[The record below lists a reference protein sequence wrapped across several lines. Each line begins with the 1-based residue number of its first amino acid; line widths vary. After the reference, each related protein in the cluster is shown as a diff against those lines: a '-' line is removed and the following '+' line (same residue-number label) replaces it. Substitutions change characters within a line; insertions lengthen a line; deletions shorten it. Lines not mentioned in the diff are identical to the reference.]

1 MGTLSPM
8 LGTRAQNPHIV
19 RLGIDR
25 LVSPL
30 NVRHAMQDQEISSRT
45 ASMTKSEILPTKTL
59 LELYADSGVDET
71 IATKPVDWFASVETR
86 KKSRAK
92 TPAKKLLS
100 ERTPSAAS
108 APPRA
113 KPAPVAPDAAVMD
126 ASERARGA
134 KSLEELEAAL
144 ADFDGCPLKSTAKNT
159 CFKRGSDTARI
170 MFIGEGPGRDEDIQG
185 LPFVGRAGQLLD
197 KMLAA
202 TGLGED
208 DVYIT
213 NIVYWRPPGNRTP
226 TPQEVEACAPFLER
240 QIELLNPDF
249 LVLIGG
255 PASHHILGTTQGIT
269 RLRGKW
275 RERDIGGKTRNCLPI
290 LHPAYLLRTPV
301 AKRQA
306 WRDMLEIE
314 TALKESLREDS

>member
-1 MGTLSPM
+1 M
-8 LGTRAQNPHIV
+8 L
-19 RLGIDR
+19 DFY
-25 LVSPL
+25 
-30 NVRHAMQDQEISSRT
+30 
-45 ASMTKSEILPTKTL
+45 SEV
-59 LELYADSGVDET
+59 GVDET
-71 IATKPVDWFASVETR
+71 IATDPVDWFASVEAR
-86 KKSRAK
+86 KKARAK
-92 TPAKKLLS
+92 TPAKKLIS
-100 ERTPSAAS
+100 ERMPSAPPA
-108 APPRA
+108 APRA

-126 ASERARGA
+126 ARERASGA
-134 KSLEELEAAL
+134 KSLDELATAL
-144 ADFDGCPLKSTAKNT
+144 AGFDGCPLKTTAKNT
-159 CFKRGSDTARI
+159 CFKRGSNTARI

-202 TGLGED
+202 TGLGEE

-255 PASHHILGTTQGIT
+255 PASHHILGTTEGIT

-275 RERDIGGKTRNCLPI
+275 RECDIGGKMRNCLPI

-314 TALKESLREDS
+314 AALKKPSRDNS